1 VPPSELFFLLR
12 RAGGVAGGG
21 LVSDE
26 TPVILLAFANDA
38 DDYLKNIRRER
49 QGVFAALRAA
59 NDRRAINVY
68 KEEETS
74 TEQLFGLFR
83 DYADRVAIFHYGGHA
98 SGTGLRLE
106 AASGAAEQANAAG
119 LAQLLGMQK
128 GLQLVFLNGCATLGQ
143 VETLL
148 AAGVRAV
155 IATSVPIDDA
165 MATEFAEQFYG
176 ALGTG
181 ATIGRAFA
189 TARSFITTRYG
200 ADKAVGT
207 FRGSLNIAKAAPV
220 EAGLTWGMYLADGAD
235 AVLDWVLP
243 VPQDRKLIVRG
254 AIVAQGAG
262 STVNAR
268 LIAATLEALKPFS
281 PEIQFYLSMKR
292 PDPRVFPDLIMNAYP
307 VAIGIQLQKL
317 FSQPVSVDMARLRQF
332 LITYEVI
339 GKLFCY
345 VMISQLWDWKIKK
358 PDIVVS
364 DEQWSVLN
372 RFLALNAENQP
383 FFDYFAMTTTIVGIF
398 NANGIQ
404 PFVSEFSRLT
414 EELTDVP
421 TTAARAFMDDM
432 RIEFREQRVPAEEIA
447 SFCEQCEGHLATL
460 LADFAFVAKYPFS
473 TIRRINLIKSRNREP
488 TFIFEKARLDKPG
501 SDFGVEEASFQ
512 TFAENQAVIVQTSE
526 ENALDYLNL
535 TPFVVDESALTGA
548 MSTRLF
554 LYDYRDDAGDFH
566 YVSVNDADVRLIIAD
581 SNFPAI
587 KDQAR
592 DFFDTVYRS

>member
-1 VPPSELFFLLR
+1 VT
-12 RAGGVAGGG
+12 
-21 LVSDE
+21 DT
-26 TPVILLAFANDA
+26 TPVVLLAFANDP
-38 DDYLKNIRRER
+38 DEYLKNIRRER

-59 NDRRAINVY
+59 NDRRSINVY

-74 TEQLFGLFR
+74 TEQLFALFR

-106 AASGAAEQANAAG
+106 AVGGAAEQADAVG

-128 GLQLVFLNGCATLGQ
+128 GLQLVFLNGCATQGQ

-148 AAGVRAV
+148 AAGVKAV
-155 IATSVPIDDA
+155 IATAVPIDDA

-181 ATIGRAFA
+181 ANIGRAFA

-200 ADKAVGT
+200 ADKTVGT
-207 FRGSLNIAKAAPV
+207 FRGSLNIAKQAPTD
-220 EAGLTWGMYLADGAD
+220 AGLTWGLYLADGAD
-235 AVLDWVLP
+235 AVLEWVVP
-243 VPQDRKLIVRG
+243 APQDKVIIVRG
-254 AIVAQGAG
+254 AMLAQGQS

-268 LIAATLEALKPFS
+268 LISSTLEALKPYS
-281 PEIQFYLSMKR
+281 QEIQFYLGMKR

-339 GKLFCY
+339 GKLFCF

-358 PDIVVS
+358 PDIVIS
-364 DEQWSVLN
+364 DEQRSVLN

-383 FFDYFAMTTTIVGIF
+383 FFDYFALTTTIVGIF
-398 NANGIQ
+398 NADGIQ

-414 EELTDVP
+414 EELTDAP
-421 TTAARAFMDDM
+421 TTAARQFMDAM
-432 RIEFREQRVPAEEIA
+432 RGEYRDGKVPVDEVA
-447 SFCEQCEGHLATL
+447 SFCDQCETHLATL
-460 LADFAFVAKYPFS
+460 LADYAFVAKYPFS
-473 TIRRINLIKSRNREP
+473 TIRRINLVKSRNRAP
-488 TFIFEKARLDKPG
+488 TFVFEKARLDKPG
-501 SDFGVEEASFQ
+501 SDFGIEEASFQ
-512 TFAENQAVIVQTSE
+512 TFAENAAVILQTDEAS
-526 ENALDYLNL
+526 ALDYLNL
-535 TPFVVDESALTGA
+535 TPFLIDESALTGA

-554 LYDYRDDAGDFH
+554 LYDYRDEAGDLH
-566 YVSVNDADVRLIIAD
+566 YVSVNDADVRLTITD
-581 SNFPAI
+581 SNYPAV
-587 KDQAR
+587 KEQAR
-592 DFFDTVYRS
+592 DFFDAVYRS

>member
-1 VPPSELFFLLR
+1 VRGRPR
-12 RAGGVAGGG
+12 GVAGGG
-21 LVSDE
+21 LVTDT
-26 TPVILLAFANDA
+26 TPVVLLAFANDP
-38 DDYLKNIRRER
+38 DEYLKNIRRER

-59 NDRRAINVY
+59 NDRRSINVY

-74 TEQLFGLFR
+74 TEQLFALFR

-98 SGTGLRLE
+98 SGSGLRLE
-106 AASGAAEQANAAG
+106 AVSGAAEQADAVG

-128 GLQLVFLNGCATLGQ
+128 SLQLVFLNGCATQGQ

-155 IATSVPIDDA
+155 IATAVPIDDA

-181 ATIGRAFA
+181 ANIGRAFA

-200 ADKAVGT
+200 AGKTVGT
-207 FRGSLNIAKAAPV
+207 FRGSLNVAKQAPV
-220 EAGLTWGMYLADGAD
+220 EAGLTWGLYLADGAD
-235 AVLDWVLP
+235 GVLDWALP
-243 VPQDRKLIVRG
+243 VPQDRTLIVRG
-254 AIVAQGAG
+254 AIVAQGPG

-268 LIAATLEALKPFS
+268 LIASTLEALQPFS
-281 PEIQFYLSMKR
+281 QEIQFYLGMKR

-345 VMISQLWDWKIKK
+345 VMISQLWDLKIKQ

-364 DEQWSVLN
+364 DEQRSVLN

-383 FFDYFAMTTTIVGIF
+383 FFDYFALTTTIVEIF
-398 NANGIQ
+398 NANGIK
-404 PFVSEFSRLT
+404 PFIAEFSRLT
-414 EELTDVP
+414 EELTDAP
-421 TTAARAFMDDM
+421 TTAARQFMDAM
-432 RIEFREQRVPAEEIA
+432 RVEYREKRVPAEEVA
-447 SFCEQCEGHLATL
+447 SFCDQCEGHLATL

-473 TIRRINLIKSRNREP
+473 TIRRINLVKSRNRAP
-488 TFIFEKARLDKPG
+488 TFVFEKARLDKPG
-501 SDFGVEEASFQ
+501 SDFGIEQTSFQ
-512 TFAENQAVIVQTSE
+512 TFAENEAVILQTDE

-535 TPFVVDESALTGA
+535 TPFIIDESALTGA

-566 YVSVNDADVRLIIAD
+566 YVSVNDADVRLVVTD
-581 SNFPAI
+581 SNFPAV

-592 DFFDTVYRS
+592 DFFDAVYRS